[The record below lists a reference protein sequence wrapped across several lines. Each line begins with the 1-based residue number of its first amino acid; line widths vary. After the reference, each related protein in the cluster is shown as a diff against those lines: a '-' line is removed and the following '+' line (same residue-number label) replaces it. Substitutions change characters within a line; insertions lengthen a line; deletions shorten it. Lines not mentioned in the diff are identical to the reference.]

1 MTFDLAAADDA
12 ITETR
17 KGLEASG
24 FSVTCAQNDG
34 VLTVSIAA
42 GPDACAECLVPRPV
56 LQSIIGNELAG
67 RGVQVGGI
75 EIVYPAGLVEP

>member
-1 MTFDLAAADDA
+1 MKFDLAAADAA

-24 FSVTCAQNDG
+24 FSVTCAQNAG
-34 VLTVSIAA
+34 VFTVSVVA

-56 LQSIIGNELAG
+56 LESIIGNELAG
-67 RGVQVGGI
+67 RGVQVDGI
-75 EIVYPAGLVEP
+75 KVVYPADLGAS